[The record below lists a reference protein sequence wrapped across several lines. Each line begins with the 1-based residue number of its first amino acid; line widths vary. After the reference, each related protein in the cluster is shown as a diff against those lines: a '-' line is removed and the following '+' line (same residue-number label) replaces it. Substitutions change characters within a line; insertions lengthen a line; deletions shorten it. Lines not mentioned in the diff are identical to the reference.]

1 VESQLFSKVK
11 EGVDLLDYLVE
22 HLSVDLSDEPGGR
35 FIGNCPFHEE
45 NTPSFHVYPEQD
57 GYRSYHCFGCQAN
70 GTIID
75 AVMEKEAFLQ
85 PTEAAVWL
93 DQHYD
98 LGLEYDDESITQYR
112 ERLDAN
118 QAKSR
123 AAQSALAQEDAV
135 GKAARRYL
143 TQVRRLDEPTIQ
155 HFELGVDTERVRR
168 GRILIPFRDK
178 GNLPITT
185 VSRALFDFAR
195 CRNCNEE
202 VKSADIGKDRQKWEQ
217 WAKREVAAGRDPE
230 RADAEMPHWG
240 ICPHCGAAPD
250 VAKVMWLSGQFPKYR
265 FDKDFVAAE
274 HLYNEYGCRQ
284 AVVENI
290 RKQRDALEGIFI
302 VEGYGDVWAAHQ
314 SGHHAVI
321 AYNGSTFKAE
331 QIHKVVK
338 LYQDANAELPI
349 VLVPD
354 FDKTGMLKAPLN
366 IKALW
371 NVAPGMQVKVVR
383 HLPPKPD
390 GSACKDLGDVLA
402 HLGPEALDKVL
413 RENTV
418 SAYEWLIHQ
427 ILDKKNATT
436 GKAYHDRQTQA
447 RLVADILHNVMY
459 DIEVEAII
467 DTLSQAWDGMGEAQV
482 RMYVKSEIRGQE
494 SGSTKHLMA
503 TIEDLKV
510 AAYEYLKDKF
520 VIKHGFPTLDHELP
534 GGGAR
539 LRQLAMFIGKS
550 GTGKSQAIDAP
561 VLTPSGWRQ
570 IGDLALGDEVST
582 PTGAVERVVGV
593 YPQGLREMYRV
604 TLSDGTSCETDLDH
618 MWQVREAGGDWGA
631 WELRMLLDKEL
642 RPLRRCEVP
651 VAAGDARGQAGR
663 YIERVELTRTSEA
676 VCIALSGRERMY
688 VGEDMIPLHNTMLCL
703 QLLMNMARQEIRVV
717 FFTLEQPRAQIY
729 LRMVSQVLGVDKYE
743 AEGLVETDDERLNEL
758 TELYQNLVVID
769 NVPADPTMDAEPMTV
784 GKIARTINDLNILHY
799 SNPIQVIAIDHLGQ
813 MDIDPKTA
821 PKDVLASDTMAPGF
835 IMQEMAKV
843 TKALNVY
850 TMMLNQ
856 LPKSVAEGVEF
867 PYDSGRG
874 GSKQTDNCDYIYCIW
889 RPDREHGISEED
901 IIARAGQYRLR
912 LSKNR
917 HGASV
922 TAYLKFEGETGRII
936 PDEEWM
942 PKFDFVDENEDGGD
956 GGEDGFSMPRTQ
968 VSMEIQSPTA
978 QPRLQTMI
986 EIDLDE
992 PDIAPAETEP
1002 GVDAVE
1008 PPVNTVT
1015 GDPGEQAASDEME
1028 DVEEADELL
1037 AAARDRASSRLTA
1050 WAEGVGQ

>member
-1 VESQLFSKVK
+1 MESQLFNKVK
-11 EGVDLLDYLVE
+11 EGVDLLDYLVD
-22 HLSVDLSDEPGGR
+22 HLNVDLSEEPGGR
-35 FIGNCPFHEE
+35 FIANCPFHEE

-75 AVMEKEAFLQ
+75 AVMEKESFLQ

-93 DQHYD
+93 DQNYD
-98 LGLEYDDESITQYR
+98 LGLEYDDESIAQYR

-195 CRNCNEE
+195 CRNCNEQ
-202 VKSADIGKDRQKWEQ
+202 VKSADVGKERQKWEQ
-217 WAKREVAAGRDPE
+217 WAKRESAAGRDPGRE
-230 RADAEMPHWG
+230 DSGVAHWG
-240 ICPHCGAAPD
+240 SCPHCNAAPD
-250 VAKVMWLSGQFPKYR
+250 VAKIAWMSGQFPKYR

-284 AVVENI
+284 ALVENI

-314 SGHHAVI
+314 SGHRAVV

-338 LYQDANAELPI
+338 LYQDANSELPV

-371 NVAPGMQVKVVR
+371 NVAPTMQVKVVR
-383 HLPPKPD
+383 QLPDKPD
-390 GSACKDLGDVLA
+390 GSPCKDLGDVLA
-402 HLGPEALDKVL
+402 HLGPEALDKTL

-427 ILDKKNATT
+427 ILDRKNAET
-436 GKAYHDRQTQA
+436 GKPYHDRQTQA

-467 DTLSQAWDGMGEAQV
+467 DTLSQAWNGMGEAQV

-503 TIEDLKV
+503 TIADLKL

-520 VIKHGFPTLDHELP
+520 VIKHGFPTLDKELP

-550 GTGKSQAIDAP
+550 GTGKAQPVDAP
-561 VLTPSGWRQ
+561 VLTPSGWRA
-570 IGDLALGDEVST
+570 IGELIVGDEVTT
-582 PTGAVERVVGV
+582 PSGGVERVVGV
-593 YPQGLREMYRV
+593 YPQGMREIYRV
-604 TLSDGTSCETDLDH
+604 TLSDGTSCESDLDH
-618 MWQVREAGGDWGA
+618 LWQVREQGQDSWGA
-631 WELRMLLDKEL
+631 WELRMLLDKDL
-642 RPLRRCEVP
+642 APIRRCEVALS
-651 VAAGDARGQAGR
+651 VGDERGEAGR
-663 YIERVELTRTSEA
+663 VIERVEHTRASEA
-676 VCIALSGRERMY
+676 VCIALSGADRMY

-703 QLLMNMARQEIRVV
+703 QLLMNMARQKIRCV

-729 LRMVSQVLGVDKYE
+729 LRMVSQVKGIDKYE
-743 AEGLVETDDERLNEL
+743 AERLVETNDPQLDELD
-758 TELYQNLVVID
+758 ELYTQLVVID

-784 GKIARTINDLNILHY
+784 GKVARTINDLNILHY
-799 SNPIQVIAIDHLGQ
+799 SDPIQVIAVDHLGQ

-821 PKDVLASDTMAPGF
+821 PKDVIASDTMAPGF
-835 IMQEMAKV
+835 IMQEMAKA
-843 TKALNVY
+843 TKALNIY
-850 TMMLNQ
+850 TIMLNQ
-856 LPKSVAEGVEF
+856 LPKSIAEGVEF
-867 PYDSGRG
+867 PYDAGRG

-889 RPDREHGISEED
+889 RPDREHGISDED
-901 IIARAGQYRLR
+901 VIARAGQYRLR

-942 PKFDFVDENEDGGD
+942 PKFDFVDENEEQGEGGD
-956 GGEDGFSMPRTQ
+956 FTMPRTQ
-968 VSMEIQSPTA
+968 VSMEIRSSND
-978 QPRLQTMI
+978 QPSARLNI
-986 EIDLDE
+986 EIDIDE
-992 PDIAPAETEP
+992 PDTAPPSIDPDA
-1002 GVDAVE
+1002 VAVE
-1008 PPVNTVT
+1008 PPVNAVT
-1015 GDPGEQAASDEME
+1015 GDGAEQAASD
-1028 DVEEADELL
+1028 DVEQSEEEDELL
-1037 AAARDRASSRLTA
+1037 AAAREKASSRLTA